1 MQTTLHDLDRKRIVG
16 IMSNLSHRIL
26 SIREQISEASD
37 RSNREPRDITLMAAS
52 KTVNPDTILEAI
64 DLGITTFGENQIQE
78 AEWKFSQRPELASRA
93 TWHFIGSLQS
103 NKAKRALSLFTTV
116 QSVDRLSIANRLN
129 TIANDLDI
137 RLSVYIEVNVGGEA
151 NKSGCSPTQLPMLA
165 SSISQFAN
173 LEIIG
178 LMTVAPAA
186 QNQED
191 VRPIFR
197 NLRIIRDQIQDTILP
212 SNQLGLSMGMS
223 SDYKVAIEE
232 GSTLVRIGTS
242 LWGPRKD

>member
-1 MQTTLHDLDRKRIVG
+1 
-16 IMSNLSHRIL
+16 
-26 SIREQISEASD
+26 
-37 RSNREPRDITLMAAS
+37 MAAS

-78 AEWKFSQRPELASRA
+78 AEWKFAQRPELTSRA
-93 TWHFIGSLQS
+93 AWHFIGSLQS

-129 TIANDLDI
+129 TIASDLDI

-151 NKSGCSPTQLPMLA
+151 NKSGCPPTQLPMLA
-165 SSISQFAN
+165 SAIAQFAN

-178 LMTVAPAA
+178 LMTVAPAV

-197 NLRIIRDQIQDTILP
+197 NLRILRDQVQDTTLP
-212 SNQLGLSMGMS
+212 SAQLGLSMGMS
-223 SDYKVAIEE
+223 SDYIVAIEA
-232 GSTLVRIGTS
+232 GSPLVRIGTS
-242 LWGPRKD
+242 LWGPRTD